1 MRCSYNTNS
10 LMGTPQKYS
19 SGELAAKQY
28 YIHKSYVN
36 SYYHIYKYIEKWF
49 TSNIFRNESS
59 RVFLASDEYC
69 FRRRFELTD
78 TSKNFDTLEFESLR
92 FPFANYW
99 PLNTGWKADSRFA
112 ANPAPL
118 VYEGIY
124 VGNTRVRAASGVM
137 DVPITIWF
145 DREDDARFAY
155 DKLYFFS
162 FNEHNDS
169 VNVPYGRSDTLNND
183 GTFSQNT
190 NVLGLPVVLEIKDLQ
205 FNPQFK
211 ETDWLKKQRVFVIKC
226 TVQMRSY
233 LIYPPDQ
240 PDEELD
246 LNPDGTLSDGGV
258 YEDGT
263 SFYYIVDD
271 VILNLS
277 NGENTKVQTF
287 DAGYNPDTFEYCGT
301 KHFPEVG
308 ERGVVYVDSHCEPE
322 DLGKNRPITMYV
334 WDEVNERYI
343 VPEYEL
349 DCHSIRYN
357 GTYQPSMLDITKL
370 DYITRV
376 TPFDNEISWSYGEN
390 LSPDDIERIELHLY
404 NYKDITTIDPQSLS
418 YKLEGLKSNSQYYG
432 YILFISKDGDSKKF
446 VINFVTPMSK
456 EDEQKRQGTL
466 NSLVGITW

>member
-1 MRCSYNTNS
+1 
-10 LMGTPQKYS
+10 MGTPQKYS
-19 SGELAAKQY
+19 SGELAARQY

-49 TSNIFRNESS
+49 ASNIFRNEPS

-78 TSKNFDTLEFESLR
+78 TSKNFETLDFESLR

-124 VGNTRVRAASGVM
+124 VGNTKVRAASGVM
-137 DVPITIWF
+137 DVPITLWF

-155 DKLYFFS
+155 DRLYFYS

-169 VNVPYGRSDTLNND
+169 VNVPYGRSDTLNNN

-190 NVLGLPVVLEIKDLQ
+190 NVLGLPMVLEIKDLQ

-211 ETDWLKKQRVFVIKC
+211 ETDWLKKQRLFIIKC
-226 TVQMRSY
+226 TVQMRTY
-233 LIYPPDQ
+233 LIYPPEQ
-240 PDEELD
+240 PSEDLS

-258 YEDGT
+258 YEDGI

-277 NGENTKVQTF
+277 KGKESKVQTF
-287 DAGYNPDTFEYCGT
+287 DAGFNEDEQSYSGT
-301 KHFPEVG
+301 KRFPEVG
-308 ERGVVYVDSHCEPE
+308 ERGVVYIDSHM
-322 DLGKNRPITMYV
+322 DMNNPILDDKGNVMHNLPLTRMYI
-334 WDEVNERYI
+334 WDEINEKYI
-343 VPEYEL
+343 SPEYGL
-349 DCHSIRYN
+349 DCHSIRWN
-357 GTYQPSMLDITKL
+357 GAYEPSMLDITKL
-370 DYITRV
+370 DYITKV
-376 TPFDNEISWSYGEN
+376 TSFTNEISWEYGEN
-390 LSPDDIERIELHLY
+390 LSPDDMESIELHLM
-404 NYKDITTIDPQSLS
+404 NYKDITTIDPKSLS

-432 YILFISKDGDSKKF
+432 YMLFISKSGDSKKF
-446 VINFVTPMSK
+446 IINFVTPMSR
-456 EDEQKRQGTL
+456 EDELARQGTL